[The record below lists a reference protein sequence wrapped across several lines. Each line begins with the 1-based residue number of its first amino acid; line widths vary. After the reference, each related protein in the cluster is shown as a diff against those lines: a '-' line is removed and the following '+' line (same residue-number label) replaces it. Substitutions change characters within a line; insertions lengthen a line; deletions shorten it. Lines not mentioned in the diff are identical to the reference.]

1 MNDSQELICVCM
13 NVRRREIEQAILDYN
28 CKDIDEIGDHTE
40 AGTNCGACHD
50 DLESILSFVRKGN

>member
-1 MNDSQELICVCM
+1 ME
-13 NVRRREIEQAILDYN
+13 VRRGEIEQAILDFN

-50 DLESILSFVRKGN
+50 DLESILLKIKNGN